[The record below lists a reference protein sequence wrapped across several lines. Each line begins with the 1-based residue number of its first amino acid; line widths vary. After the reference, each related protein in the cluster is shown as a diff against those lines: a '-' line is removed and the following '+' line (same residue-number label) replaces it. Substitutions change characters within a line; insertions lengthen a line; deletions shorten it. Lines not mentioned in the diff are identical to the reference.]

1 MFSSW
6 SSLTRSQKFQ
16 IALCVLGVFVAST
29 SQLEVLVGKEITT
42 AVVAF
47 SGLAI
52 AMTSGIGAI
61 VTGQGQQLQ
70 AVVDMAKDP
79 KSAVQAIVT
88 TANPEGK
95 ALAASMP
102 GPIVSAGSNSA
113 IEAVKP

>member
-1 MFSSW
+1 MLSSW
-6 SSLTRSQKFQ
+6 NSLTRSQKFQ
-16 IALCVLGVFVAST
+16 VALCVLGVFVAST
-29 SQLEVLVGKEITT
+29 SQLEVLVGKEVTT

-70 AVVDMAKDP
+70 AVVDMAKSP
-79 KSAVQAIVT
+79 NSPIQAIIT
-88 TANPEGK
+88 TADTQGR

-113 IEAVKP
+113 LEAAKP